1 MNALK
6 TKPSILI
13 YALGTAVFAGVLAGA
28 TAQNATT
35 QPDTNTAARMQA
47 QPQGRCNMEPGMMK
61 KMMGKMNGG
70 EGMQDMCPMCA
81 TMMGNM
87 GGQDGDMMAQC
98 QNMMGQMGMSED
110 MVKRW
115 DTMMRTPIFMNSPCA
130 IYGQAETLNLT
141 EEQKQQLIDIENQAR
156 AKSMAV
162 LTDEQR
168 ETLGDLPDKPMP
180 MMEMCGQM
188 KSRMMPMMQQ
198 KMQKMKG
205 KMGMSPDK
213 KPGAG
218 SCCSDSGS

>member
-1 MNALK
+1 MNALR

-35 QPDTNTAARMQA
+35 QPETAAQTPA
-47 QPQGRCNMEPGMMK
+47 QPQEGCTMEPGMMK
-61 KMMGKMNGG
+61 NMMGKMNGG
-70 EGMQDMCPMCA
+70 EGMQAMGPMCA
-81 TMMGNM
+81 TMMGAM

-98 QNMMGQMGMSED
+98 KNMMSQMGMPED

-115 DTMMRTPIFMNSPCA
+115 DTMMRTPIFMDSPCA

-180 MMEMCGQM
+180 MMKMCGEM

-213 KPGAG
+213 KAG